1 MNPSAYLT
9 ALRRR
14 WIDLVVAVGVALLAG
29 WVITST
35 VAPPTAPTTTYKA
48 TAFLVGTGPAYSAGS
63 TNLQALAALTTVGE
77 VPERVGKV
85 LDSKEHP
92 LTLASQVKASASTE
106 TGILR
111 ISATSEDRVEAA
123 TLANTFAGELV
134 SFLRDQRATTVSS
147 EGRELQNRLDDLDG
161 QIDALDRQIASA
173 SASEATVIQ
182 AERDALIRQYGLIYE
197 SYQQVANS
205 AATQGGLQI
214 VQEGVPRP
222 VAQTGFQVP
231 QSRLSRMVI
240 AGILGLISGIVLV
253 LALDR
258 FDSRIR
264 GRKDAEK
271 HFGYPVLAEIPFVS
285 RRKRGQL
292 ALAVKNRPRSPTAD
306 AFRIL
311 SMVLSV
317 RGLPESDGEGNGN
330 GHAKLQPDH
339 LGRSREDTPRVV
351 LVTSPGPADGKTT
364 LVANLAASLA
374 ERGKRVIVMSLDL
387 RRPRIH
393 RLLGVGN
400 SSGLADRLGETYGDG
415 PLLYGLVRRTAV
427 DGVRIVTSGP
437 PPTRPGELLASPGIA
452 RALAEAKERADIV
465 LVDSAPVLTTSDA
478 TALVGQVDTVLLV
491 ARAGRTTAEV
501 AERASGVL
509 RRLGAPVSGIAL
521 NAAREMASPRRYYHY
536 YYGESEAKASDWRKG
551 FPRLLRLSKKA

>member
-35 VAPPTAPTTTYKA
+35 VAPPATPTTTYKA
-48 TAFLVGTGPAYSAGS
+48 TAFLVGTGPAYSVGS
-63 TNLQALAALTTVGE
+63 TNLRALAALTTVGE
-77 VPERVGKV
+77 VPERVGEV

-147 EGRELQNRLDDLDG
+147 EGRELQNRLDELDG

-214 VQEGVPRP
+214 VQEAVPRP
-222 VAQTGFQVP
+222 VAETGFQVP

-264 GRKDAEK
+264 GRQDAEK

-311 SMVLSV
+311 SMVLSA
-317 RGLPESDGEGNGN
+317 RGRPESGGEGNGN
-330 GHAKLQPDH
+330 GHAKPHPDH
-339 LGRSREDTPRVV
+339 AGPAREDSPRVV

-374 ERGKRVIVMSLDL
+374 ERGKRVIVMSCDL

-400 SSGLADRLGETYGDG
+400 SSGLADRLAEPPGYG
-415 PLLYGLVRRTAV
+415 PVLYGLVKRTNV
-427 DGVRIVTSGP
+427 DGVGIVTSGP

-452 RALAEAKERADIV
+452 RALAEARERADVV
-465 LVDSAPVLTTSDA
+465 LIDSAPVLTTSDA
-478 TALVGQVDTVLLV
+478 TALVGQVDAVLVV

-536 YYGESEAKASDWRKG
+536 YYGRSEAKASSGRKG